1 MASARKVLS
10 VVGTRPEAIKLFP
23 LIHALSADR
32 RFVSRV
38 CTSGQHGTLLK
49 PVLDMAGVR
58 PDHALPVHEGGQG
71 LDGLFSA
78 VLEGVGCVLDAE
90 RPDWVVVQGD
100 TTTAVASALAAY
112 HRRVPVLH
120 IEAGLRSG
128 DLDSPWPEE
137 GNRRMIAGL
146 AALHCAPT
154 NNAAA
159 ALRQEGAAAD
169 AIHVTGNTGIDAL
182 LWVLAQAERQPDLTA
197 GFDALCERF
206 QGRRIVGVTTHR
218 RENHGQGLHNIADA
232 VRQIAERG
240 DVAVICP
247 VHPNPQVRATL
258 FQRLSGQANIV
269 LTEPLAYPQ
278 FARLLSRACLLL
290 TDSGGVQEEAPSLGK
305 PVLVLRE
312 TTERP
317 EAVTA
322 GTAKLVGTS
331 AERIVAETA
340 TLLDDAG
347 SYRLMARAHNPFG
360 DGRASGRIVAAL
372 ADAL

>member
-1 MASARKVLS
+1 MANARKVLS
-10 VVGTRPEAIKLFP
+10 VIGTRPEAIKLFP
-23 LIHALSADR
+23 LIQALSADG
-32 RFVSRV
+32 RFTSRV
-38 CTSGQHGTLLK
+38 CTSGQHSTLLE
-49 PVLDMAGVR
+49 PVLDMAGVQC
-58 PDHALPVHEGGQG
+58 DHRLPKRQAGQA

-78 VLEGVGCVLDAE
+78 VLDGVGHVLDAE
-90 RPDWVVVQGD
+90 RPGWVIVQGD
-100 TTTAVASALAAY
+100 TTTAAASALAAY
-112 HRRVPVLH
+112 HRRIPVLH
-120 IEAGLRSG
+120 VEAGLRSG

-137 GNRRMIAGL
+137 GNRKMIAGL
-146 AALHCAPT
+146 ATLHCAPT
-154 NNAAA
+154 DGAA
-159 ALRQEGAAAD
+159 ALLRGEGIAAERV
-169 AIHVTGNTGIDAL
+169 HVTGNTGIDAL
-182 LWVLAQAERQPDLTA
+182 RWVLAQAEREPDLTA
-197 GFDALCERF
+197 AFDALCDGL

-218 RENHGQGLHNIADA
+218 RENQGQGLHYIADA

-247 VHPNPQVRATL
+247 VHPNPQVRTTL
-258 FQRLSGQANIV
+258 FQRLSGRPNII

-305 PVLVLRE
+305 PVLVLRD

-317 EAVTA
+317 EAIAA

-340 TLLDDAG
+340 QLLDDAE

-360 DGRASGRIVAAL
+360 DGRASGRIVEAL
-372 ADAL
+372 ANAR